1 MKQIIYPGREWHDT
15 DGVLIQAHGGGILQ
29 HGGVYYWFGENKEKP
44 NTPGTTH
51 VPVTGVNCY
60 SSRDLVQWKNE
71 GVVLPAE
78 DDGELHPMNIM
89 ERPKVIYNKSTRQ
102 FVMWMHIDSPDYRKA
117 CTGVAV
123 SDRITGPY
131 RYLGSFQPN
140 GKDSRDMTVYQDDND
155 KAYLVHSSD
164 WNSCTIIADLT
175 DDYLQPTGHST
186 RQFDHREQ
194 NTGRESPALFKR
206 AGKYYCITSGCTGWL
221 ANPAEYA
228 VADSIHGPWHVKGNP
243 CVGLNAETT
252 FDAQSTFVL
261 PVGGQFIFM
270 ADRWNKDD
278 LRNSRYVWL
287 PLQVRGE
294 ELRIEWYDSWEL
306 T

>member
-15 DGVLIQAHGGGILQ
+15 DGFLIQAHGGGVLQ
-29 HGGVYYWFGENKEKP
+29 HAGVYYWFGENKEKP

-51 VPVTGVNCY
+51 VPVTGVSCY

-71 GVVLPAE
+71 GVVLPA
-78 DDGELHPMNIM
+78 DDGELHPMNIV
-89 ERPKVIYNKSTRQ
+89 ERPKVIYNNLTRQ
-102 FVMWMHIDSPDYRKA
+102 FVMWMHIDSSDYRKA
-117 CTGVAV
+117 STGVAV

-140 GKDSRDMTVYQDDND
+140 GKDSRDMTLYQDDNG

-186 RQFDHREQ
+186 RQFDHRDQ
-194 NTGRESPALFKR
+194 NTGRESPALFKL

-294 ELRIEWYDSWEL
+294 ELRIEWYDSWEIKG
-306 T
+306 